1 MSRRRLPLLLLLA
14 AAALGAQEPTTFGV
28 QARLSGPS
36 DNLKDA
42 VGGKTGFGAS
52 LGVES
57 DFENGRKGRI
67 LLGFDR
73 WGPGSTADQSG
84 NRGKASVSHLS
95 VEAVKMLGTEG
106 PKGFSGPF
114 LFLGVGAYGWNVT
127 FTDPAY
133 GDSATRRV
141 VHFGASAGLGYRLG
155 TQVDVELRVTASRV
169 DPTFM
174 ATCLSL
180 GATYRF

>member
-1 MSRRRLPLLLLLA
+1 MIRRCLPLLVLA
-14 AAALGAQEPTTFGV
+14 SALGAQEPTTFGV
-28 QARLSGPS
+28 QVRLSAPS

-42 VGGKTGFGAS
+42 VGGKTGFGAT

-67 LLGFDR
+67 LLGYDG
-73 WGPGSTADQSG
+73 WGPGNAADQSG
-84 NRGKASVSHLS
+84 NRGKAAVSHLS

-106 PKGFSGPF
+106 LKGFSGPF

-127 FTDPAY
+127 VTDPAY
-133 GDSATRRV
+133 GDSSTRRV

-155 TQVDVELRVTASRV
+155 TQVDVELRITASRV
-169 DPTFM
+169 DPSFM
-174 ATCLSL
+174 ATFLSL